1 MAKIYIA
8 GPMSG
13 LPNFNRDAFN
23 AEAHRLLGLGHIA
36 LNPAILPDGLEQHQ
50 YMAICIEMVK
60 MADQLV
66 MLPGWERSA
75 GARAEHALA
84 IKLGKPVILL
94 VAGPVRAMLSRFAR
108 LAVPNMH
115 VLAYQEIPDNKQVT
129 IVATVGQN

>member
-23 AEAHRLLGLGHIA
+23 AEAHRLLGLGYVA

-84 IKLGKPVILL
+84 IKLGKAIILPVPHLADE
-94 VAGPVRAMLSRFAR
+94 VAA
-108 LAVPNMH
+108 
-115 VLAYQEIPDNKQVT
+115 
-129 IVATVGQN
+129 

>member
-8 GPMSG
+8 GPISG

-23 AEAHRLLGLGHIA
+23 AEAHRLLGLGHVA
-36 LNPAILPDGLEQHQ
+36 LNPAILPDGLEQYE

-84 IKLGKPVILL
+84 IKLGKAIILPVPHLADE
-94 VAGPVRAMLSRFAR
+94 VAA
-108 LAVPNMH
+108 
-115 VLAYQEIPDNKQVT
+115 
-129 IVATVGQN
+129 

>member
-1 MAKIYIA
+1 MKIFIS

-23 AEAHRLLGLGHIA
+23 AEAHRLLGLGHVA
-36 LNPAILPDGLEQHQ
+36 LNPAILPDGLEQHE

-66 MLPGWERSA
+66 MLPHWERSA

-84 IKLGKPVILL
+84 IKLGKAIILPVPHLADE
-94 VAGPVRAMLSRFAR
+94 VAA
-108 LAVPNMH
+108 
-115 VLAYQEIPDNKQVT
+115 
-129 IVATVGQN
+129 

>member
-8 GPMSG
+8 GPISG

-23 AEAHRLLGLGHIA
+23 AEAHRLLGLGHVG
-36 LNPAILPDGLEQHQ
+36 LNPAILPDGLEQHE

-84 IKLGKPVILL
+84 IKIGKAIILPVPHLADE
-94 VAGPVRAMLSRFAR
+94 VAA
-108 LAVPNMH
+108 
-115 VLAYQEIPDNKQVT
+115 
-129 IVATVGQN
+129 

>member
-1 MAKIYIA
+1 MKIFIS

-23 AEAHRLLGLGHIA
+23 AEAHRLLGLGHVA
-36 LNPAILPDGLEQHQ
+36 LNPAILPDGLEQHE

-84 IKLGKPVILL
+84 IKIGKTIILPVPHLADE
-94 VAGPVRAMLSRFAR
+94 VAA
-108 LAVPNMH
+108 
-115 VLAYQEIPDNKQVT
+115 
-129 IVATVGQN
+129 

>member
-1 MAKIYIA
+1 MKIFIS

-23 AEAHRLLGLGHIA
+23 AEAHRLLGLGYVA
-36 LNPAILPDGLEQHQ
+36 LNPAILPDGLEQHE

-84 IKLGKPVILL
+84 IKIGKTIILPVPHLADE
-94 VAGPVRAMLSRFAR
+94 VAA
-108 LAVPNMH
+108 
-115 VLAYQEIPDNKQVT
+115 
-129 IVATVGQN
+129 

>member
-8 GPMSG
+8 GPISG

-23 AEAHRLLGLGHIA
+23 AEAHRLLGLGHVA
-36 LNPAILPDGLEQHQ
+36 LNPAILPDGLEQHE

-75 GARAEHALA
+75 GARAEHALV
-84 IKLGKPVILL
+84 IKLGKAIILPVPHLADE
-94 VAGPVRAMLSRFAR
+94 VAA
-108 LAVPNMH
+108 
-115 VLAYQEIPDNKQVT
+115 
-129 IVATVGQN
+129 

>member
-8 GPMSG
+8 GPISG

-23 AEAHRLLGLGHIA
+23 AVAHRLLGLSHVA
-36 LNPAILPDGLEQHQ
+36 LNPAILPDGLEQHE

-84 IKLGKPVILL
+84 IKLGKAIILPVPHLADE
-94 VAGPVRAMLSRFAR
+94 VAA
-108 LAVPNMH
+108 
-115 VLAYQEIPDNKQVT
+115 
-129 IVATVGQN
+129 

>member
-8 GPMSG
+8 GPISG

-23 AEAHRLLGLGHIA
+23 AEAHRLLGLGHVA

-84 IKLGKPVILL
+84 IKLGKAIILPVPHLADE
-94 VAGPVRAMLSRFAR
+94 VAA
-108 LAVPNMH
+108 
-115 VLAYQEIPDNKQVT
+115 
-129 IVATVGQN
+129 

>member
-13 LPNFNRDAFN
+13 LPNFNRDAFHRE
-23 AEAHRLLGLGHIA
+23 AERLQTLGHVA
-36 LNPAILPDGLEQHQ
+36 LNPAILPDGLEQHE

-84 IKLGKPVILL
+84 IKLGKAIILPVPHLADE
-94 VAGPVRAMLSRFAR
+94 VAA
-108 LAVPNMH
+108 
-115 VLAYQEIPDNKQVT
+115 
-129 IVATVGQN
+129 

>member
-23 AEAHRLLGLGHIA
+23 AEAHRLLGLGHVA
-36 LNPAILPDGLEQHQ
+36 LNPAILPDGLEQHE
-50 YMAICIEMVK
+50 YIAICIEMVK

-75 GARAEHALA
+75 GARAEHSLA
-84 IKLGKPVILL
+84 IKLGKAIILPVPHLADE
-94 VAGPVRAMLSRFAR
+94 VAA
-108 LAVPNMH
+108 
-115 VLAYQEIPDNKQVT
+115 
-129 IVATVGQN
+129 

>member
-1 MAKIYIA
+1 MKIFIS

-23 AEAHRLLGLGHIA
+23 AEAHRLLGLGHVA
-36 LNPAILPDGLEQHQ
+36 LNPAILPDGLEQHE

-75 GARAEHALA
+75 GARSEHALA
-84 IKLGKPVILL
+84 IKLGKAIILPVPHLADE
-94 VAGPVRAMLSRFAR
+94 VAA
-108 LAVPNMH
+108 
-115 VLAYQEIPDNKQVT
+115 
-129 IVATVGQN
+129 

>member
-1 MAKIYIA
+1 MKIFIS

-23 AEAHRLLGLGHIA
+23 AEAHRLLGLGHVA
-36 LNPAILPDGLEQHQ
+36 LNPAILPDGLEQHE

-75 GARAEHALA
+75 GAKAEHALA
-84 IKLGKPVILL
+84 IKLGKTIILPVPHLADE
-94 VAGPVRAMLSRFAR
+94 VAA
-108 LAVPNMH
+108 
-115 VLAYQEIPDNKQVT
+115 
-129 IVATVGQN
+129 

>member
-8 GPMSG
+8 GPISG

-23 AEAHRLLGLGHIA
+23 PAAHRLLGLGHVA
-36 LNPAILPDGLEQHQ
+36 LNPAILPDGLEQHE

-84 IKLGKPVILL
+84 IKLGKAIILPVPHLADE
-94 VAGPVRAMLSRFAR
+94 VAA
-108 LAVPNMH
+108 
-115 VLAYQEIPDNKQVT
+115 
-129 IVATVGQN
+129 

>member
-23 AEAHRLLGLGHIA
+23 AEAHRLLGLGHVA
-36 LNPAILPDGLEQHQ
+36 LNPAILPDGLEQHE

-84 IKLGKPVILL
+84 IKLGKTIILPVPHLADE
-94 VAGPVRAMLSRFAR
+94 VAV
-108 LAVPNMH
+108 
-115 VLAYQEIPDNKQVT
+115 
-129 IVATVGQN
+129 

>member
-8 GPMSG
+8 GPMTG
-13 LPNFNRDAFN
+13 LPNFNRDAF
-23 AEAHRLLGLGHIA
+23 HRETERLQTLGHVA

-75 GARAEHALA
+75 GARAEHTLA
-84 IKLGKPVILL
+84 IKLGKAIILPVPHLADE
-94 VAGPVRAMLSRFAR
+94 VAA
-108 LAVPNMH
+108 
-115 VLAYQEIPDNKQVT
+115 
-129 IVATVGQN
+129 

>member
-8 GPMSG
+8 GPISG

-23 AEAHRLLGLGHIA
+23 AEAHRLLGLGYVA
-36 LNPAILPDGLEQHQ
+36 LNPAILPDGLEQHE

-84 IKLGKPVILL
+84 IKLGKAIILPVPHLADE
-94 VAGPVRAMLSRFAR
+94 VAA
-108 LAVPNMH
+108 
-115 VLAYQEIPDNKQVT
+115 
-129 IVATVGQN
+129 

>member
-23 AEAHRLLGLGHIA
+23 AEAHRLLGLGHVA
-36 LNPAILPDGLEQHQ
+36 LNQAILPDGLEQYE

-84 IKLGKPVILL
+84 IKLGKAIILPVPHLADE
-94 VAGPVRAMLSRFAR
+94 VAA
-108 LAVPNMH
+108 
-115 VLAYQEIPDNKQVT
+115 
-129 IVATVGQN
+129 

>member
-8 GPMSG
+8 GPISG

-23 AEAHRLLGLGHIA
+23 AEANRLLGLGHVA
-36 LNPAILPDGLEQHQ
+36 LNPAILPDGLEQHE

-84 IKLGKPVILL
+84 IKLGKAIILPVPHLADE
-94 VAGPVRAMLSRFAR
+94 VAA
-108 LAVPNMH
+108 
-115 VLAYQEIPDNKQVT
+115 
-129 IVATVGQN
+129 

>member
-1 MAKIYIA
+1 MKIFIS

-23 AEAHRLLGLGHIA
+23 AEAHRLLGLGHVA
-36 LNPAILPDGLEQHQ
+36 LNPAILPDGLEQHE

-84 IKLGKPVILL
+84 IKLGKAIILPVPHLADE
-94 VAGPVRAMLSRFAR
+94 VAA
-108 LAVPNMH
+108 
-115 VLAYQEIPDNKQVT
+115 
-129 IVATVGQN
+129 